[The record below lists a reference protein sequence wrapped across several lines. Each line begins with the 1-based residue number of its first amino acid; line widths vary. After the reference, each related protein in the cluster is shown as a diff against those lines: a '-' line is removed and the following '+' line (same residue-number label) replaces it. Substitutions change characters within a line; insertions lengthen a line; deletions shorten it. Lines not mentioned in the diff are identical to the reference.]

1 MFSFQETAINIG
13 YSCMLLTENMLDVF
27 IINGKDKQTVVSQM
41 ESYRSKIDSST
52 PSIPHKQNDVE
63 LKGITARRG
72 SHVMFSDN
80 QVQ

>member
-1 MFSFQETAINIG
+1 
-13 YSCMLLTENMLDVF
+13 MLDVF

-63 LKGITARRG
+63 LKGMTARRG

-80 QVQ
+80 QVQWNLTDKYLFLYNTPSLFLYA